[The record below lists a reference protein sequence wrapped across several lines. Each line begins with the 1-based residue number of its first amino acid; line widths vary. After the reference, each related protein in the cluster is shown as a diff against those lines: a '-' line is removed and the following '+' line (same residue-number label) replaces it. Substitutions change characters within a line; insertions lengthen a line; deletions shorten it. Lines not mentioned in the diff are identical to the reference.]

1 MASEPHVRR
10 PRFDTRQAVA
20 DAGLLWVKVYKKK
33 NEMYCKLSLLEL
45 VLVLILS
52 LNLVWWVAEAK
63 PLGQ

>member
-1 MASEPHVRR
+1 
-10 PRFDTRQAVA
+10 
-20 DAGLLWVKVYKKK
+20 
-33 NEMYCKLSLLEL
+33 MYCKLSLLEL